1 MALGGQYVSRN
12 ALSQMNY
19 RDLEDEQDQYLEYG
33 LEADDFEKMM
43 MLQEDEESQQ
53 EYLQLNRHK
62 SAFEKV
68 RFADSASYIS
78 KSNQKTDL
86 RKKKS
91 PTVNFREDLNIE
103 AKQAT
108 HLTPQQDTKHLLS
121 QDDEFLI
128 PISQTQFD
136 GTSRE
141 HDKIESNINR

>member
-1 MALGGQYVSRN
+1 
-12 ALSQMNY
+12 MNY

-62 SAFEKV
+62 RAFEKV

-108 HLTPQQDTKHLLS
+108 HLTP
-121 QDDEFLI
+121 
-128 PISQTQFD
+128 
-136 GTSRE
+136 
-141 HDKIESNINR
+141 